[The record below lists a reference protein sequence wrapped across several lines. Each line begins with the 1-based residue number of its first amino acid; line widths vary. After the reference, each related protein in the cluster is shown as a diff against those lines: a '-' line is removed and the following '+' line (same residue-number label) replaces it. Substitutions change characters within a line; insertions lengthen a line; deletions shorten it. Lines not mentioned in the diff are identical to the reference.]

1 MYCDL
6 LITVHKCAETIQ
18 GRKLYEEIRYLG
30 KSFFSLTK
38 GQLISKA
45 NQQAG
50 DSPKKRT
57 KTHRTVVKT
66 NSFVRFLG
74 ESSA

>member
-1 MYCDL
+1 MIISPLVFKIQSEKMSKRNQL
-6 LITVHKCAETIQ
+6 LMTFPCVV
-18 GRKLYEEIRYLG
+18 
-30 KSFFSLTK
+30 K